1 MTRTIRTA
9 SAILIGVALAGG
21 PVLAQ
26 TTTIIQEDTTGSIVV
41 TPEQGT
47 TIKRYVKTRPAA
59 PVVVQERLAVGS
71 SVPTTV
77 ELQPL
82 PEELYVENPAMRN
95 YRYFVTQD
103 EVVLVNPQTRRVI
116 QVVPE

>member
-1 MTRTIRTA
+1 MTRKSTTA
-9 SAILIGVALAGG
+9 LAILIGAALLGG
-21 PVLAQ
+21 PAAAQ

-41 TPEQGT
+41 TPEQRT
-47 TIKRYVKTRPAA
+47 TIKRYVQTRPSS
-59 PVVVQERLAVGS
+59 PIVMQERLVVGAP
-71 SVPTTV
+71 VPDTV

-82 PEELYVENPAMRN
+82 PEELYVESPAMRN